1 MSNTSNVP
9 VTGKSHQPPPE
20 RVSTSALSDQDWM
33 LSILRPVLV
42 AVMAVCLVMA
52 MTAFVRRLA
61 PDLPVAYTWLLTVI
75 GAVASLVGS
84 ATTTWLAQPGQ
95 RASRSAGVRAAELA
109 LVLGGIRIAIWLA
122 TDSWPGLEFFL
133 LRPLDSLMDG
143 YFLVAVFVIGLAWAN
158 STAMTDDL
166 LALGLQ
172 PDDLYSARTFN
183 DRWQDTARPVY
194 TDRPAILR
202 RFVGRWVVG
211 GVILVI
217 LAAGSRYDLPENGF
231 LGAIR
236 QNIDPTV
243 ITAIIIYFLAGLV
256 LISQGQLALLR
267 ARWTLQKTP
276 TTSAI
281 LQNWPVYALVLILLI
296 GIVAA
301 LLPLGGTF
309 YLATI
314 ITTVLSAVMDGV
326 MGAFRFIMTLL
337 LLLMSWLG
345 GDPPMEEM
353 PPPEPMPTFAPE
365 APPPGGLEIPPWTGG
380 VVFWGFMAALL
391 LYAAYIYLSGK
402 GGDLGWARRLWDML
416 RLRWAALFGAYQ
428 NWQADRRRAAAERA
442 AAALARGDGRGLP
455 GWLGLRGLD
464 PDRQI
469 RYYYLSLLHRAE
481 EAGMP
486 RHDGET
492 PLHYAPRLAERIHA
506 DDESRHGIEELTE
519 AFVQVRY
526 AGDHVPP
533 DRLGHVKQVWRHL
546 RRALR
551 LGG

>member
-109 LVLGGIRIAIWLA
+109 LVLGGIRIASWLA

-133 LRPLDSLMDG
+133 LRPLVSLMDG

-256 LISQGQLALLR
+256 LISQATNLIIFLAAGLTRGRPPLVPEGETVLPPPF
-267 ARWTLQKTP
+267 AD
-276 TTSAI
+276 
-281 LQNWPVYALVLILLI
+281 PVPQALILTA
-296 GIVAA
+296 IVISFGVIAFA
-301 LLPLGGTF
+301 IVLF
-309 YLATI
+309 QNVYLR
-314 ITTVLSAVMDGV
+314 VQSD
-326 MGAFRFIMTLL
+326 
-337 LLLMSWLG
+337 
-345 GDPPMEEM
+345 
-353 PPPEPMPTFAPE
+353 
-365 APPPGGLEIPPWTGG
+365 
-380 VVFWGFMAALL
+380 
-391 LYAAYIYLSGK
+391 
-402 GGDLGWARRLWDML
+402 DLDQMKSTDA
-416 RLRWAALFGAYQ
+416 
-428 NWQADRRRAAAERA
+428 
-442 AAALARGDGRGLP
+442 
-455 GWLGLRGLD
+455 
-464 PDRQI
+464 
-469 RYYYLSLLHRAE
+469 
-481 EAGMP
+481 
-486 RHDGET
+486 
-492 PLHYAPRLAERIHA
+492 
-506 DDESRHGIEELTE
+506 
-519 AFVQVRY
+519 
-526 AGDHVPP
+526 
-533 DRLGHVKQVWRHL
+533 
-546 RRALR
+546 
-551 LGG
+551 